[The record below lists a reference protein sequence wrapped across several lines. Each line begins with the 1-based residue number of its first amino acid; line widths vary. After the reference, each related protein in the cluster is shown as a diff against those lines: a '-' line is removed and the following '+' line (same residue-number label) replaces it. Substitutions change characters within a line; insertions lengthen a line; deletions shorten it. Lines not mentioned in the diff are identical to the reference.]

1 MKIVIKGLSRGA
13 VKILRDVFD
22 RAAHSAP
29 AREKK
34 TMSEDELLEWEAS
47 RDTSGKNSM
56 FDTLVLSN
64 LSGEDEE

>member
-13 VKILRDVFD
+13 VKILLDVFD

-34 TMSEDELLEWEAS
+34 AMNEDELLDWEAS
-47 RDTSGKNSM
+47 RDTSGKKSM
-56 FDTLVLSN
+56 FDTLDLSN
-64 LSGEDEE
+64 LRGEDEE